1 MVTRPGSM
9 QLHRYTFEMARK
21 KGAKKV
27 TCGHKAN
34 IMKITDGLFLEC
46 FYEVAKDYPEI
57 IANDIIV
64 DDLAMKL
71 VTRANDFDVIV
82 LGNLQ
87 GDILSDLCAGL
98 VGGLGFAPSA
108 NIGDNISIFEAV
120 HGSAPDIAGKNIANP
135 TSLLLSGCM
144 MLRHLDMPE
153 HAKAVEAALFETLE
167 QGFHT
172 SDFGSDPAKLLNTT
186 AFAAKIISNLPHI
199 KEEKSAGKQ
208 KPAHQPNSYQIM
220 VSAPGEE
227 AINGVDFFIE
237 STEQPAVIAEKF
249 MARIPETLGLVM
261 ISNRGTQVYPE
272 PTLLTECVNQF
283 TVRLERTTAD
293 VLTTAAILNVAMEI
307 AKDIK
312 ICSMEWLMTYN
323 GQKAYSLAQG
333 Q

>member
-1 MVTRPGSM
+1 M
-9 QLHRYTFEMARK
+9 
-21 KGAKKV
+21 
-27 TCGHKAN
+27 
-34 IMKITDGLFLEC
+34 
-46 FYEVAKDYPEI
+46 AKDYPEI

-108 NIGDNISIFEAV
+108 NIGDNICIFEAV

-144 MLRHLDMPE
+144 MLRHLDMPHTAQAIE
-153 HAKAVEAALFETLE
+153 NALFKTLE
-167 QGFHT
+167 QGYHT
-172 SDFGSDPAKLLNTT
+172 ADFGSDPAKLMNTT
-186 AFAAKIISNLPHI
+186 TFADQIISNLDMGDQLITIETHNISQEVTNRKTHNRMMVTPFG
-199 KEEKSAGKQ
+199 KE
-208 KPAHQPNSYQIM
+208 NY
-220 VSAPGEE
+220 
-227 AINGVDFFIE
+227 INGMDFFIE
-237 STEQPAVIAEKF
+237 SIEQPHEVAHRFKNK
-249 MARIPETLGLVM
+249 IPEKMSLTM

-272 PTLLTECVNQF
+272 GSPFTELVNQY
-283 TVRLERTTAD
+283 TVRLE
-293 VLTTAAILNVAMEI
+293 LLPEQAALSSEELLWIAMNISKE
-307 AKDIK
+307 IK
-312 ICSMEWLMTYN
+312 ICSLEWLMMIN